1 LILLINKEGNW
12 VSHIDSFNLKMEIE
26 EHKVTDLY
34 TGVRGTAVKI
44 LDRIERTDSYLDKL
58 LDHEMKFSELT
69 GQDKALLYELV
80 HGVVRWMGRLDWIL
94 AGFYKGQFSKAIPV
108 LKNALR
114 VALYQIMFLDRIPDY
129 AVVNEAVEFVKKLQG
144 QKPADI
150 TNAVLRNIIRS
161 KNGLRYPD
169 PEENLVSYLAAY
181 YSHPTWLTKRW
192 VGRYSREDVEE
203 LMAANNERPT
213 LTLRING
220 LKVNKQE
227 FEALLQS
234 VNLKYSPGVYNPHFY
249 RLQILT
255 NIQNW
260 QYFAE
265 GYFAIQDESTG
276 LPCQL
281 LDVKPG
287 MRVLDM
293 CAAPGGKSAYLADLM
308 SNSGEIIA
316 LDKFESRVKIMKGNL
331 DRLGVAIV
339 KFVTIDAMEYDDEP
353 FDRILLDAPCSGLG
367 TLSKKPDIK
376 WKRDLLD
383 IKKLTPVQEELLE
396 RAAILVKPG
405 GVIVYSTCTIEP
417 DENFEVVKAFLHK
430 HNNFRLDDAARFA
443 DKKIVDENGCI
454 QTLPHRDKMDGAFSA
469 RLIRTE

>member
-1 LILLINKEGNW
+1 
-12 VSHIDSFNLKMEIE
+12 MEIE
-26 EHKVTDLY
+26 EHRVKDLY

-44 LDRIERTDSYLDKL
+44 LDRIERTDSYLEKL
-58 LDHEMKFSELT
+58 LDHELKNSDLS

-114 VALYQIMFLDRIPDY
+114 VALYQIMFLDKIPDY
-129 AVVNEAVEFVKKLQG
+129 AIVNEAVDFVKKLQG

-169 PEENLVSYLAAY
+169 PAENLVSYLAAY
-181 YSHPTWLTKRW
+181 YSHPTWLAKRW
-192 VGRYSREDVEE
+192 VARYGREAVET

-220 LKVNKQE
+220 LKVDRQE
-227 FEALLQS
+227 FEGLLQS
-234 VNLKYSPGVYNPHFY
+234 VNLRYTPGIYNDHFY

-276 LPCQL
+276 MPCLL

-293 CAAPGGKSAYLADLM
+293 CAAPGGKSAYIADLM
-308 SNSGEIIA
+308 SNTGEVVS
-316 LDKFESRVKIMKGNL
+316 LDKFESRVKMMQANL
-331 DRLGVAIV
+331 DRLGVSIV
-339 KFVTIDAMEYDDEP
+339 KFVTTDALEYEDDL
-353 FDRILLDAPCSGLG
+353 FDRVLVDAPCSGLG

-383 IKKLTPVQEELLE
+383 IKKLNPIQEDLLNK
-396 RAAILVKPG
+396 AAEMVKVG
-405 GVIVYSTCTIEP
+405 GAVVYSTCTIEP
-417 DENFEVVKAFLHK
+417 EENYEVVKKFLSEHE
-430 HNNFRLDDAARFA
+430 NFRLDDASAYV
-443 DKKIVDENGCI
+443 DKTIVDGNGCI
-454 QTLPHRDKMDGAFSA
+454 QSLPHRDKMDGAFSA
-469 RLIRTE
+469 RLVRTK

>member
-1 LILLINKEGNW
+1 
-12 VSHIDSFNLKMEIE
+12 MQIE
-26 EHKVTDLY
+26 EHRVKDLY

-58 LDHEMKFSELT
+58 LDHEMKHTDLS

-94 AGFYKGQFSKAIPV
+94 SGFYKGQFSKAIPV

-114 VALYQIMFLDRIPDY
+114 VALYQVMFLDKIPEY
-129 AVVNEAVEFVKKLQG
+129 AIVNEAVDFVKKLQG

-169 PEENLVSYLAAY
+169 PNENLISYLAAY
-181 YSHPTWLTKRW
+181 YSHPTWLAKRW
-192 VGRYSREDVEE
+192 VERYGRENVEA
-203 LMAANNERPT
+203 LMNANNERPV
-213 LTLRING
+213 LTLRINQ
-220 LKVNKQE
+220 LKVDRQE
-227 FEALLQS
+227 FESLLQS
-234 VNLKYSPGVYNPHFY
+234 VNLKYAIGSFSKDFY

-255 NIQNW
+255 NIQSW

-276 LPCQL
+276 MPCLL

-293 CAAPGGKSAYLADLM
+293 CAAPGGKSAYIADLM
-308 SNSGEIIA
+308 SNSGEIVS
-316 LDKFESRVKIMKGNL
+316 LDKFESRVKLMQANL
-331 DRLGVAIV
+331 DRLGISIV
-339 KFVTIDAMEYDDEP
+339 KFVTADALEYEDEL
-353 FDRILLDAPCSGLG
+353 FDRVLLDAPCSGLG

-383 IKKLTPVQEELLE
+383 IKKLTPLQSDLLQKASE
-396 RAAILVKPG
+396 MVKPG
-405 GVIVYSTCTIEP
+405 GAVVYSTCTIEP
-417 DENFEVVKAFLHK
+417 EENYEIITKFLLE
-430 HNNFRLDDAARFA
+430 NPNFALDDASNFV
-443 DKKIVDENGCI
+443 DKRIVDENGCI
-454 QTLPHRDKMDGAFSA
+454 QSLPHRDKMDGAFSA
-469 RLIRTE
+469 RLIRKE

>member
-1 LILLINKEGNW
+1 
-12 VSHIDSFNLKMEIE
+12 MEIE
-26 EHKVTDLY
+26 EHRVKDLY

-44 LDRIERTDSYLDKL
+44 LDRIERTDSYLEKL
-58 LDHEMKFSELT
+58 LDHELKNSDLS

-114 VALYQIMFLDRIPDY
+114 VALYQIMFLDKIPDY
-129 AVVNEAVEFVKKLQG
+129 AIVNEAVDFVKKLQG

-169 PEENLVSYLAAY
+169 PAENLVSYLAAY
-181 YSHPTWLTKRW
+181 YSHPTWLAKRW
-192 VGRYSREDVEE
+192 VARYGREAVET

-220 LKVNKQE
+220 LKVDRQE
-227 FEALLQS
+227 FEGLLQS
-234 VNLKYSPGVYNPHFY
+234 VNLRYTPGIYNDHFY

-276 LPCQL
+276 MPCLL

-293 CAAPGGKSAYLADLM
+293 CAAPGGKSAYIADLM
-308 SNSGEIIA
+308 SNTGEVVA
-316 LDKFESRVKIMKGNL
+316 LDKFESRVKMMQANL
-331 DRLGVAIV
+331 DRLGVSIV
-339 KFVTIDAMEYDDEP
+339 KFVATDALEYEDEL
-353 FDRILLDAPCSGLG
+353 FDRVLVDAPCSGLG

-383 IKKLTPVQEELLE
+383 IKKLTPIQEDLLNK
-396 RAAILVKPG
+396 AAEMVKVG
-405 GVIVYSTCTIEP
+405 GAVVYSTCTIEP
-417 DENFEVVKAFLHK
+417 EENFEIVKKFLSEHD
-430 HNNFRLDDAARFA
+430 NFRLDDASAYV
-443 DKKIVDENGCI
+443 DKMIVDGNGCI
-454 QTLPHRDKMDGAFSA
+454 QSLPHRDKMDGAFSA
-469 RLIRTE
+469 RLVRTK

>member
-1 LILLINKEGNW
+1 
-12 VSHIDSFNLKMEIE
+12 MEIE
-26 EHKVTDLY
+26 EHRVKDIY

-44 LDRIERTDSYLDKL
+44 LDRIERTDSYLEKL
-58 LDHEMKFSELT
+58 LDHELKNSDLS

-114 VALYQIMFLDRIPDY
+114 VALYQIMFLDKIPDY
-129 AVVNEAVEFVKKLQG
+129 AIVNEAVDFVKKLQG

-169 PEENLVSYLAAY
+169 PAENLVSYLAAY
-181 YSHPTWLTKRW
+181 YSHPTWLAKRW
-192 VGRYSREDVEE
+192 VERYGREAVET

-213 LTLRING
+213 LTLRINE
-220 LKVNKQE
+220 LKVDRQE
-227 FEALLQS
+227 FEGLLQS
-234 VNLKYSPGVYNPHFY
+234 VNLRYTPGVYNDHFY

-276 LPCQL
+276 MPCLL

-293 CAAPGGKSAYLADLM
+293 CAAPGGKSAYIADLM
-308 SNSGEIIA
+308 SNTGEVVA
-316 LDKFESRVKIMKGNL
+316 LDKFESRVKMMQANL
-331 DRLGVAIV
+331 DRLGVSIV
-339 KFVTIDAMEYDDEP
+339 KFVTTDALEYEDEL
-353 FDRILLDAPCSGLG
+353 FDRVLVDAPCSGLG

-383 IKKLTPVQEELLE
+383 IKKLNPIQEDLLNK
-396 RAAILVKPG
+396 AAEMVKVG
-405 GVIVYSTCTIEP
+405 GAVVYSTCTIEP
-417 DENFEVVKAFLHK
+417 EENYGVVKKFLSEHED
-430 HNNFRLDDAARFA
+430 FRLDDASAYV
-443 DKKIVDENGCI
+443 DKTIVDGNGCI
-454 QTLPHRDKMDGAFSA
+454 QSLPHRDKMDGAFSA
-469 RLIRTE
+469 RLVRTK

>member
-1 LILLINKEGNW
+1 
-12 VSHIDSFNLKMEIE
+12 MEIE
-26 EHKVTDLY
+26 EHRVKDLY

-44 LDRIERTDSYLDKL
+44 LDRIERTDSYLEKL
-58 LDHEMKFSELT
+58 LDHELKNSDLS

-114 VALYQIMFLDRIPDY
+114 VALYQIMFLDKIPDY
-129 AVVNEAVEFVKKLQG
+129 AIVNEAVDFVKKLQG

-169 PEENLVSYLAAY
+169 PGENLVSYLAAY
-181 YSHPTWLTKRW
+181 YSHPTWLAKRW
-192 VGRYSREDVEE
+192 VDRYGREAVEA

-213 LTLRING
+213 LTLRINE
-220 LKVNKQE
+220 LKVDRQE
-227 FEALLQS
+227 FEGLLQS
-234 VNLKYSPGVYNPHFY
+234 VNLKYATGMYNDHFY

-276 LPCQL
+276 MPCLL

-293 CAAPGGKSAYLADLM
+293 CAAPGGKSAYIADLM
-308 SNSGEIIA
+308 SNTGEVVA
-316 LDKFESRVKIMKGNL
+316 LDKFESRVKMMQANL
-331 DRLGVAIV
+331 DRLGVSIV
-339 KFVTIDAMEYDDEP
+339 KFVTTDALEYEDDL
-353 FDRILLDAPCSGLG
+353 FDRVLVDAPCSGLG
-367 TLSKKPDIK
+367 TLGKKPDIK

-383 IKKLTPVQEELLE
+383 IKKLTPIQDELLHKASE
-396 RAAILVKPG
+396 MVKVG
-405 GVIVYSTCTIEP
+405 GAVVYSTCTIEP
-417 DENFEVVKAFLHK
+417 EENFEVVKKFLSEHP
-430 HNNFRLDDAARFA
+430 NFRLDDASAFV
-443 DKKIVDENGCI
+443 DKNIVDGNGCI
-454 QTLPHRDKMDGAFSA
+454 QSLPHRDKMDGAFSA
-469 RLIRTE
+469 RLVRTK

>member
-1 LILLINKEGNW
+1 
-12 VSHIDSFNLKMEIE
+12 MQIE
-26 EHKVTDLY
+26 EHRVKDLY

-58 LDHEMKFSELT
+58 LDHEMKHTDLS

-94 AGFYKGQFSKAIPV
+94 SGFYKGQFSKAIPV

-114 VALYQIMFLDRIPDY
+114 VALYQVMFLDKIPEY
-129 AVVNEAVEFVKKLQG
+129 AIVNEAVDFVKKLQG

-169 PEENLVSYLAAY
+169 PNENLISYLAAY
-181 YSHPTWLTKRW
+181 YSHPTWLAKRW
-192 VGRYSREDVEE
+192 VERYGRENVEA
-203 LMAANNERPT
+203 LMNANNERPV
-213 LTLRING
+213 LTLRINQ
-220 LKVNKQE
+220 LKVDRQE
-227 FEALLQS
+227 FESLLQS
-234 VNLKYSPGVYNPHFY
+234 VNLKYTIGSFSKDFY

-255 NIQNW
+255 NIQSW

-276 LPCQL
+276 MPCLL

-293 CAAPGGKSAYLADLM
+293 CAAPGGKSAYIADLM
-308 SNSGEIIA
+308 SNSGEIVS
-316 LDKFESRVKIMKGNL
+316 LDKFESRVKLMQANL
-331 DRLGVAIV
+331 DRLGISIV
-339 KFVTIDAMEYDDEP
+339 KFVTADALEYEDEL
-353 FDRILLDAPCSGLG
+353 FDRVLLDAPCSGLG

-383 IKKLTPVQEELLE
+383 IKKLTPLQSDLLQKASE
-396 RAAILVKPG
+396 MVKPG
-405 GVIVYSTCTIEP
+405 GAVVYSTCTIEP
-417 DENFEVVKAFLHK
+417 EENYEIITKFLLEYP
-430 HNNFRLDDAARFA
+430 NFALDDASNFV
-443 DKKIVDENGCI
+443 DKRIVDENGCI
-454 QTLPHRDKMDGAFSA
+454 QSLPHRDKMDGAFSA
-469 RLIRTE
+469 RLIRKE

>member
-1 LILLINKEGNW
+1 
-12 VSHIDSFNLKMEIE
+12 MQIE
-26 EHKVTDLY
+26 EHRVKDLY

-58 LDHEMKFSELT
+58 LDHEMKHTDLS

-94 AGFYKGQFSKAIPV
+94 SGFYKGQFSKAIPV

-114 VALYQIMFLDRIPDY
+114 VALYQVMFLDKIPEY
-129 AVVNEAVEFVKKLQG
+129 AIVNEAVDFVKKLQG

-169 PEENLVSYLAAY
+169 PNENLISYLAAY
-181 YSHPTWLTKRW
+181 YSHPTWLAKRW
-192 VGRYSREDVEE
+192 VERYGRENVEA
-203 LMAANNERPT
+203 LMNANNERPV
-213 LTLRING
+213 LTLRINQ
-220 LKVNKQE
+220 LKVDRQE
-227 FEALLQS
+227 FESLLQS
-234 VNLKYSPGVYNPHFY
+234 VNLKYTIGSFSKDFY

-255 NIQNW
+255 NIQSW

-276 LPCQL
+276 MPCLL

-293 CAAPGGKSAYLADLM
+293 CAAPGGKSAYIADLM
-308 SNSGEIIA
+308 SNSGEIVS
-316 LDKFESRVKIMKGNL
+316 LDKFESRVKLMQANL
-331 DRLGVAIV
+331 DRLGVSIV
-339 KFVTIDAMEYDDEP
+339 KFATADALEYEDDL
-353 FDRILLDAPCSGLG
+353 FDRVLLDAPCSGLG

-383 IKKLTPVQEELLE
+383 IKKLTPLQSDLLQKASE
-396 RAAILVKPG
+396 MVKPG
-405 GVIVYSTCTIEP
+405 GAVVYSTCTIEP
-417 DENFEVVKAFLHK
+417 EENYEIITKFLLE
-430 HNNFRLDDAARFA
+430 NPNFALDDASNYV
-443 DKKIVDENGCI
+443 DKRIVDENGCI
-454 QTLPHRDKMDGAFSA
+454 QSLPYRDKMDGAFSA
-469 RLIRTE
+469 RLIRKE

>member
-1 LILLINKEGNW
+1 
-12 VSHIDSFNLKMEIE
+12 MEIE
-26 EHKVTDLY
+26 EHRVKDLY

-44 LDRIERTDSYLDKL
+44 LDRIERTDSYLEKL
-58 LDHEMKFSELT
+58 LDHELKNSDLS

-114 VALYQIMFLDRIPDY
+114 VALYQIMFLDKIPDY
-129 AVVNEAVEFVKKLQG
+129 AIVNEAVDFVKKLQG

-169 PEENLVSYLAAY
+169 PAENLVSYLAAY
-181 YSHPTWLTKRW
+181 YSHPTWLAKRW
-192 VGRYSREDVEE
+192 VDRYGREAVET

-213 LTLRING
+213 LTLRINE
-220 LKVNKQE
+220 LKVDRQE
-227 FEALLQS
+227 FEGLLQS
-234 VNLKYSPGVYNPHFY
+234 VNLRYTPGIYNDHFY

-276 LPCQL
+276 MPCLL

-293 CAAPGGKSAYLADLM
+293 CAAPGGKSAYIADLM
-308 SNSGEIIA
+308 SNTGEVVS
-316 LDKFESRVKIMKGNL
+316 LDKFESRVKMMQANL
-331 DRLGVAIV
+331 DRLGVSIV
-339 KFVTIDAMEYDDEP
+339 KFVTIDALEYEDDL
-353 FDRILLDAPCSGLG
+353 FDRVLVDAPCSGLG

-383 IKKLTPVQEELLE
+383 IKKLNPIQEDLLNK
-396 RAAILVKPG
+396 AAEMVKVG
-405 GVIVYSTCTIEP
+405 GAVVYSTCTIEP
-417 DENFEVVKAFLHK
+417 EENYEVVKKFLSEHE
-430 HNNFRLDDAARFA
+430 NFRLDDASAYV
-443 DKKIVDENGCI
+443 DKTIVDGNGCI
-454 QTLPHRDKMDGAFSA
+454 QSLPHRDKMDGAFSA
-469 RLIRTE
+469 RLVRTK

>member
-1 LILLINKEGNW
+1 
-12 VSHIDSFNLKMEIE
+12 MEIE
-26 EHKVTDLY
+26 EHRVKDLY
-34 TGVRGTAVKI
+34 TGVRGVAVKI
-44 LDRIERTDSYLDKL
+44 LDRIERTDSYLEKL
-58 LDHEMKFSELT
+58 LDYELKNSDLS

-114 VALYQIMFLDRIPDY
+114 VALYQIMFLDKIPDY
-129 AVVNEAVEFVKKLQG
+129 AIVNEAVDFVKKLQG

-169 PEENLVSYLAAY
+169 PNENVVSYLAAY

-192 VGRYSREDVEE
+192 VDRYGREAVEA

-220 LKVNKQE
+220 LKVDKQE
-227 FEALLQS
+227 FEGLLQS
-234 VNLKYSPGVYNPHFY
+234 VNLKYAPGVYNDHFY

-260 QYFAE
+260 QYFTE

-276 LPCQL
+276 MPCLL

-293 CAAPGGKSAYLADLM
+293 CAAPGGKSAYIADLM
-308 SNSGEIIA
+308 SNSGEIVA
-316 LDKFESRVKIMKGNL
+316 LDKFESRVKMMQANL
-331 DRLGVAIV
+331 DRLGVSIV
-339 KFVTIDAMEYDDEP
+339 NFVTTDALEYEDEL
-353 FDRILLDAPCSGLG
+353 FDRVLVDAPCSGLG

-383 IKKLTPVQEELLE
+383 IKKLTPLQDELLNK
-396 RAAILVKPG
+396 AAEMVKPG
-405 GVIVYSTCTIEP
+405 GAVVYSTCTVEP
-417 DENFEVVKAFLHK
+417 EENYGVVQKFLSEHS
-430 HNNFRLDDAARFA
+430 NFRLDDASAYV
-443 DKKIVDENGCI
+443 DKNIVDGNGCI
-454 QTLPHRDKMDGAFSA
+454 QSLPHRDKMDGAFSA
-469 RLIRTE
+469 RLVRTEQEEERNDP

>member
-1 LILLINKEGNW
+1 
-12 VSHIDSFNLKMEIE
+12 MEIE
-26 EHKVTDLY
+26 EHRVKDLY

-44 LDRIERTDSYLDKL
+44 LDRIERTDSYLEKL
-58 LDHEMKFSELT
+58 LDHELKNSDLS

-114 VALYQIMFLDRIPDY
+114 VALYQIMFLDKIPDY
-129 AVVNEAVEFVKKLQG
+129 AIVNEAVDFVKKLQG

-169 PEENLVSYLAAY
+169 PAENLVSYLAAY
-181 YSHPTWLTKRW
+181 YSHPTWLAKRW
-192 VGRYSREDVEE
+192 VDRYGREAVET

-213 LTLRING
+213 LTLRINE
-220 LKVNKQE
+220 LKVDRQE
-227 FEALLQS
+227 FEGLLQS
-234 VNLKYSPGVYNPHFY
+234 VNLRYTPGIYNDHFY

-276 LPCQL
+276 MPCLL

-293 CAAPGGKSAYLADLM
+293 CAAPGGKSAYIADLM
-308 SNSGEIIA
+308 SNTGEVVS
-316 LDKFESRVKIMKGNL
+316 LDKFESRVKMMQANL
-331 DRLGVAIV
+331 DRLGVSIV
-339 KFVTIDAMEYDDEP
+339 KFVTTDALEYEDDL
-353 FDRILLDAPCSGLG
+353 FDRVLVDAPCSGLG

-383 IKKLTPVQEELLE
+383 IKKLNPIQEDLLNK
-396 RAAILVKPG
+396 AAEMVKVG
-405 GVIVYSTCTIEP
+405 GAVVYSTCTIEP
-417 DENFEVVKAFLHK
+417 EENYEVVKKFLSEHE
-430 HNNFRLDDAARFA
+430 NFRLDDASAYV
-443 DKKIVDENGCI
+443 DKSIVDGNGCI
-454 QTLPHRDKMDGAFSA
+454 QSLPHRDKMDGAFSA
-469 RLIRTE
+469 RLVRTK

>member
-1 LILLINKEGNW
+1 
-12 VSHIDSFNLKMEIE
+12 MEIE
-26 EHKVTDLY
+26 EHRVKDLY
-34 TGVRGTAVKI
+34 TGVRGVAVKI
-44 LDRIERTDSYLDKL
+44 LDRIERTDSYLEKL
-58 LDHEMKFSELT
+58 LDYELKNSDLS

-114 VALYQIMFLDRIPDY
+114 VALYQIMFLDKIPDY
-129 AVVNEAVEFVKKLQG
+129 AIVNEAVDFVKKLQG

-169 PEENLVSYLAAY
+169 PDENLVSYLAAY
-181 YSHPTWLTKRW
+181 YSHPTWLTRRW
-192 VGRYSREDVEE
+192 VDRYGREAVEAF
-203 LMAANNERPT
+203 MAANNERPT

-220 LKVNKQE
+220 LKVDKQE
-227 FEALLQS
+227 FEGLLQS
-234 VNLKYSPGVYNPHFY
+234 VNLKYTPGVYNDHFY

-276 LPCQL
+276 MPCLL

-293 CAAPGGKSAYLADLM
+293 CAAPGGKSAYIADLM
-308 SNSGEIIA
+308 SNSGEIVA
-316 LDKFESRVKIMKGNL
+316 LDKFESRVKMMQGNL
-331 DRLGVAIV
+331 DRLGISIV
-339 KFVTIDAMEYDDEP
+339 HFVTTDALEYEDEL
-353 FDRILLDAPCSGLG
+353 FDRVLVDAPCSGLG

-383 IKKLTPVQEELLE
+383 IKKLTPLQDELLNKASE
-396 RAAILVKPG
+396 MVKPG
-405 GVIVYSTCTIEP
+405 GAVVYSTCTVEP
-417 DENFEVVKAFLHK
+417 EENYGVVQKFLSEHS
-430 HNNFRLDDAARFA
+430 NFRLDDASAYV
-443 DKKIVDENGCI
+443 DKNIVDGNGCI
-454 QTLPHRDKMDGAFSA
+454 QSLPHRDKMDGAFSA
-469 RLIRTE
+469 RLVRTE

>member
-1 LILLINKEGNW
+1 
-12 VSHIDSFNLKMEIE
+12 MEIE
-26 EHKVTDLY
+26 EHRVKDLY

-44 LDRIERTDSYLDKL
+44 LDRIERTDSYLEKL
-58 LDHEMKFSELT
+58 LDHELKKSDLS

-114 VALYQIMFLDRIPDY
+114 VALYQIMFLDKIPDY
-129 AVVNEAVEFVKKLQG
+129 AIVNEAVDFVKKLQG

-169 PEENLVSYLAAY
+169 PAENLVSYLAAY
-181 YSHPTWLTKRW
+181 YSHPTWLAKRW
-192 VGRYSREDVEE
+192 VERYGREAVEA

-213 LTLRING
+213 LTLRINE
-220 LKVNKQE
+220 LKVDRQE
-227 FEALLQS
+227 FEGLLQS
-234 VNLKYSPGVYNPHFY
+234 VNLRYTPGVYNNHFY

-276 LPCQL
+276 MPCLL

-293 CAAPGGKSAYLADLM
+293 CAAPGGKSAYIADLM
-308 SNSGEIIA
+308 SNTGEVVA
-316 LDKFESRVKIMKGNL
+316 LDKFESRVKMMQANL
-331 DRLGVAIV
+331 DRLGVSIV
-339 KFVTIDAMEYDDEP
+339 KFVTTDALEYEDDL
-353 FDRILLDAPCSGLG
+353 FDRVLVDAPCSGLG
-367 TLSKKPDIK
+367 TLGKKPDIK

-383 IKKLTPVQEELLE
+383 IKKLTPIQDELLHKASE
-396 RAAILVKPG
+396 MVKVG
-405 GVIVYSTCTIEP
+405 GAVVYSTCTIEP
-417 DENFEVVKAFLHK
+417 EENFEVVKKFLSEHP
-430 HNNFRLDDAARFA
+430 NFRLDDASAFV
-443 DKKIVDENGCI
+443 DKNIVDGNGCI
-454 QTLPHRDKMDGAFSA
+454 QSLPHRDKMDGAFSA
-469 RLIRTE
+469 RLVRTE

>member
-1 LILLINKEGNW
+1 
-12 VSHIDSFNLKMEIE
+12 M
-26 EHKVTDLY
+26 
-34 TGVRGTAVKI
+34 
-44 LDRIERTDSYLDKL
+44 
-58 LDHEMKFSELT
+58 
-69 GQDKALLYELV
+69 
-80 HGVVRWMGRLDWIL
+80 
-94 AGFYKGQFSKAIPV
+94 
-108 LKNALR
+108 
-114 VALYQIMFLDRIPDY
+114 
-129 AVVNEAVEFVKKLQG
+129 
-144 QKPADI
+144 
-150 TNAVLRNIIRS
+150 
-161 KNGLRYPD
+161 
-169 PEENLVSYLAAY
+169 
-181 YSHPTWLTKRW
+181 
-192 VGRYSREDVEE
+192 
-203 LMAANNERPT
+203 
-213 LTLRING
+213 NG

>member
-1 LILLINKEGNW
+1 
-12 VSHIDSFNLKMEIE
+12 MEIE
-26 EHKVTDLY
+26 EHRVKDLY

-44 LDRIERTDSYLDKL
+44 LDRIERTDSYLEKL
-58 LDHEMKFSELT
+58 LDHELKNSDLS

-114 VALYQIMFLDRIPDY
+114 VALYQIMFLDKIPDY
-129 AVVNEAVEFVKKLQG
+129 AIVNEAVDFVKKLQG

-169 PEENLVSYLAAY
+169 PAENLVSYLAAY
-181 YSHPTWLTKRW
+181 YSHPTWLAKRW
-192 VGRYSREDVEE
+192 VERYGREAVEA

-213 LTLRING
+213 LTLRINE
-220 LKVNKQE
+220 LKVDRQE
-227 FEALLQS
+227 FEGLLQS
-234 VNLKYSPGVYNPHFY
+234 VNLRYTPGVYNNHFY

-276 LPCQL
+276 MPCLL

-293 CAAPGGKSAYLADLM
+293 CAAPGGKSAYIADLM
-308 SNSGEIIA
+308 SNTGEVVA
-316 LDKFESRVKIMKGNL
+316 LDKFESRVKMMQANL
-331 DRLGVAIV
+331 DRLGVSIV
-339 KFVTIDAMEYDDEP
+339 KFVTTDALEYEDDL
-353 FDRILLDAPCSGLG
+353 FDRVLVDAPCSGLG
-367 TLSKKPDIK
+367 TLGKKPDIK

-383 IKKLTPVQEELLE
+383 IKKLTPIQDELLHKASE
-396 RAAILVKPG
+396 MVKVG
-405 GVIVYSTCTIEP
+405 GAVVYSTCTIEP
-417 DENFEVVKAFLHK
+417 EENFEVVKKFLSEHP
-430 HNNFRLDDAARFA
+430 NFRLDDASAFV
-443 DKKIVDENGCI
+443 DKNIVDGNGCI
-454 QTLPHRDKMDGAFSA
+454 QSLPHRDKMDGAFSA
-469 RLIRTE
+469 RLVRTE

>member
-1 LILLINKEGNW
+1 
-12 VSHIDSFNLKMEIE
+12 MEIE
-26 EHKVTDLY
+26 EHRVKDLY

-44 LDRIERTDSYLDKL
+44 LDRIERTDSYLEKL
-58 LDHEMKFSELT
+58 LDHELKNSDLS

-114 VALYQIMFLDRIPDY
+114 VALYQIMFLDKIPDY
-129 AVVNEAVEFVKKLQG
+129 AIVNEAVDFVKKLQG

-169 PEENLVSYLAAY
+169 PAENLVSYLAAY
-181 YSHPTWLTKRW
+181 YSHPTWLAKRW
-192 VGRYSREDVEE
+192 VDRYGREAVET

-213 LTLRING
+213 LTLRINE
-220 LKVNKQE
+220 LKVDRQE
-227 FEALLQS
+227 FEGLLQS
-234 VNLKYSPGVYNPHFY
+234 VNLRYTPGIYNDHFY

-276 LPCQL
+276 MPCLL

-293 CAAPGGKSAYLADLM
+293 CAAPGGKSAYIADLM
-308 SNSGEIIA
+308 SNTGEVVS
-316 LDKFESRVKIMKGNL
+316 LDKFESRVKMMQANL
-331 DRLGVAIV
+331 DRLGVSIV
-339 KFVTIDAMEYDDEP
+339 KFVTTDALEYEDDL
-353 FDRILLDAPCSGLG
+353 FDRVLVDAPCSGLG

-383 IKKLTPVQEELLE
+383 IKKLNPIQEDLLNK
-396 RAAILVKPG
+396 AAEMVKVG
-405 GVIVYSTCTIEP
+405 GAVVYSTCTIEP
-417 DENFEVVKAFLHK
+417 EENYEVVKKFLSEHE
-430 HNNFRLDDAARFA
+430 NFRLDDASAYV
-443 DKKIVDENGCI
+443 DKTIVDGNGCI
-454 QTLPHRDKMDGAFSA
+454 QSLPHRDKMDGAFSA
-469 RLIRTE
+469 RLVRTK

>member
-1 LILLINKEGNW
+1 
-12 VSHIDSFNLKMEIE
+12 MQIE
-26 EHKVTDLY
+26 EHRVKDLY

-58 LDHEMKFSELT
+58 LDHEMKHTDLS

-94 AGFYKGQFSKAIPV
+94 SGFYKGQFSKAIPV

-114 VALYQIMFLDRIPDY
+114 VALYQVMFLDKIPEY
-129 AVVNEAVEFVKKLQG
+129 AIVNEAVDFVKKLQG

-169 PEENLVSYLAAY
+169 PNENLISYLAAY
-181 YSHPTWLTKRW
+181 YSHPTWLAKRW
-192 VGRYSREDVEE
+192 VERYGRENVEA
-203 LMAANNERPT
+203 LMNANNERPV
-213 LTLRING
+213 LTLRINQ
-220 LKVNKQE
+220 LKVDRQE
-227 FEALLQS
+227 FESLLQS
-234 VNLKYSPGVYNPHFY
+234 VNLKYAIGTFSKDFY

-255 NIQNW
+255 NIQSW

-276 LPCQL
+276 MPCLL

-293 CAAPGGKSAYLADLM
+293 CAAPGGKSAYIADLM
-308 SNSGEIIA
+308 SNSGEIVS
-316 LDKFESRVKIMKGNL
+316 LDKFESRVKLMQANL
-331 DRLGVAIV
+331 DRLGVSIV
-339 KFVTIDAMEYDDEP
+339 KFVTADALEYEDDL
-353 FDRILLDAPCSGLG
+353 FDRVLLDAPCSGLG

-383 IKKLTPVQEELLE
+383 IKKLTPLQSDLLQKASE
-396 RAAILVKPG
+396 MVKPG
-405 GVIVYSTCTIEP
+405 GAVVYSTCTIEP
-417 DENFEVVKAFLHK
+417 EENYEIITKFLLE
-430 HNNFRLDDAARFA
+430 NPNFALDDASNFV
-443 DKKIVDENGCI
+443 DKSIVDENGCI
-454 QTLPHRDKMDGAFSA
+454 QSLPHRDKMDGAFSA
-469 RLIRTE
+469 RLIRKE

>member
-1 LILLINKEGNW
+1 
-12 VSHIDSFNLKMEIE
+12 MQIE
-26 EHKVTDLY
+26 EHRVKDLY

-58 LDHEMKFSELT
+58 LDHEMKHTDLS

-94 AGFYKGQFSKAIPV
+94 SGFYKGQFSKAIPV

-114 VALYQIMFLDRIPDY
+114 VALYQVMFLDKIPEY
-129 AVVNEAVEFVKKLQG
+129 AIVNEAVDFVKKLQG

-169 PEENLVSYLAAY
+169 PNENLISYLAAY
-181 YSHPTWLTKRW
+181 YSHPTWLAKRW
-192 VGRYSREDVEE
+192 VERYGRENVEA
-203 LMAANNERPT
+203 LMNANNERPV
-213 LTLRING
+213 LTLRINQ
-220 LKVNKQE
+220 LKVDRQE
-227 FEALLQS
+227 FESLLQS
-234 VNLKYSPGVYNPHFY
+234 VNLKYAIGSFSKDFY

-255 NIQNW
+255 NIQSW

-276 LPCQL
+276 MPCLL

-293 CAAPGGKSAYLADLM
+293 CAAPGGKSAYIADLM
-308 SNSGEIIA
+308 NNSGEIVS
-316 LDKFESRVKIMKGNL
+316 LDKFESRVKLMQANL
-331 DRLGVAIV
+331 DRLGISIV
-339 KFVTIDAMEYDDEP
+339 KFVTADALEYEDEL
-353 FDRILLDAPCSGLG
+353 FDRVLLDAPCSGLG

-383 IKKLTPVQEELLE
+383 IKKLTPLQSDLLQKASE
-396 RAAILVKPG
+396 MVKPG
-405 GVIVYSTCTIEP
+405 GAVVYSTCTIEP
-417 DENFEVVKAFLHK
+417 EENYEIITKFLLE
-430 HNNFRLDDAARFA
+430 NPNFALDDASNFV
-443 DKKIVDENGCI
+443 DKRIVDENGCI
-454 QTLPHRDKMDGAFSA
+454 QSLPHRDKMDGAFSA
-469 RLIRTE
+469 RLIRKE

>member
-1 LILLINKEGNW
+1 
-12 VSHIDSFNLKMEIE
+12 MEIE
-26 EHKVTDLY
+26 EHRVKDLY

-44 LDRIERTDSYLDKL
+44 LDRIERTDSYLEKL
-58 LDHEMKFSELT
+58 LDHELKNSDLS

-114 VALYQIMFLDRIPDY
+114 VALYQIMFLDKIPDY
-129 AVVNEAVEFVKKLQG
+129 AIVNEAVDFVKKLQG

-169 PEENLVSYLAAY
+169 PAENLVSYLAAY
-181 YSHPTWLTKRW
+181 YSHPTWLAKRW
-192 VGRYSREDVEE
+192 VARYGREAVET

-220 LKVNKQE
+220 LKVDRQE
-227 FEALLQS
+227 FEGLLQS
-234 VNLKYSPGVYNPHFY
+234 VNLRYTPGIYNDHFY

-276 LPCQL
+276 MPCLL

-293 CAAPGGKSAYLADLM
+293 CAAPGGKSAYIADLM
-308 SNSGEIIA
+308 SNTGEVVA
-316 LDKFESRVKIMKGNL
+316 LDKFESRVKMMQANL
-331 DRLGVAIV
+331 DRLGVSIV
-339 KFVTIDAMEYDDEP
+339 KFVATDALEYEDEL
-353 FDRILLDAPCSGLG
+353 FDR
-367 TLSKKPDIK
+367 
-376 WKRDLLD
+376 
-383 IKKLTPVQEELLE
+383 V
-396 RAAILVKPG
+396 LV
-405 GVIVYSTCTIEP
+405 
-417 DENFEVVKAFLHK
+417 
-430 HNNFRLDDAARFA
+430 
-443 DKKIVDENGCI
+443 
-454 QTLPHRDKMDGAFSA
+454 
-469 RLIRTE
+469 

>member
-1 LILLINKEGNW
+1 
-12 VSHIDSFNLKMEIE
+12 MEIE
-26 EHKVTDLY
+26 EHRVKDLY

-44 LDRIERTDSYLDKL
+44 LDRIERTDSYLEKL
-58 LDHEMKFSELT
+58 LDHELKNSDLS

-114 VALYQIMFLDRIPDY
+114 VALYQIMFLDKIPDY
-129 AVVNEAVEFVKKLQG
+129 AIVNEAVDFVKKLQG

-169 PEENLVSYLAAY
+169 PAENLVSYLAAY
-181 YSHPTWLTKRW
+181 YSHPAWLAKRW
-192 VGRYSREDVEE
+192 VDRYGREAVET

-213 LTLRING
+213 LTLRINE
-220 LKVNKQE
+220 LKVDRQE
-227 FEALLQS
+227 FEGLLQS
-234 VNLKYSPGVYNPHFY
+234 VNLRYTPGIYNDHFY

-276 LPCQL
+276 MPCLL

-293 CAAPGGKSAYLADLM
+293 CAAPGGKSAYIADLM
-308 SNSGEIIA
+308 SNTGEVVS
-316 LDKFESRVKIMKGNL
+316 LDKFESRVKMMQANL
-331 DRLGVAIV
+331 DRLGVSIV
-339 KFVTIDAMEYDDEP
+339 KFVTTDALEYEDDL
-353 FDRILLDAPCSGLG
+353 FDRVLVDAPCSGLG

-383 IKKLTPVQEELLE
+383 IKKLNPIQEDLLNK
-396 RAAILVKPG
+396 AAEMVKVG
-405 GVIVYSTCTIEP
+405 GAVVYSTCTIEP
-417 DENFEVVKAFLHK
+417 EENFEIVKKFLSEHD
-430 HNNFRLDDAARFA
+430 NFRLDDASAYV
-443 DKKIVDENGCI
+443 DKMIVDGNGCI
-454 QTLPHRDKMDGAFSA
+454 QSLPHRDKMDGAFSA
-469 RLIRTE
+469 RLVRTK

>member
-1 LILLINKEGNW
+1 
-12 VSHIDSFNLKMEIE
+12 MEIE
-26 EHKVTDLY
+26 EHRVKDLY

-44 LDRIERTDSYLDKL
+44 LDRIERTDSYLEKL
-58 LDHEMKFSELT
+58 LDHELKNSDLS

-114 VALYQIMFLDRIPDY
+114 VALYQIMFLDKIPDY
-129 AVVNEAVEFVKKLQG
+129 AIVNEAVDFVKKLQG

-169 PEENLVSYLAAY
+169 PAENLVSYLAAY
-181 YSHPTWLTKRW
+181 YSHPTWLAKRW
-192 VGRYSREDVEE
+192 VDRYGREAVET

-220 LKVNKQE
+220 LKVDRQE
-227 FEALLQS
+227 FEGLLQS
-234 VNLKYSPGVYNPHFY
+234 VNLRYTPGIYNDHFY

-276 LPCQL
+276 MPCLL

-293 CAAPGGKSAYLADLM
+293 CAAPGGKSAYIADLM
-308 SNSGEIIA
+308 SNTGEVVS
-316 LDKFESRVKIMKGNL
+316 LDKFESRVKMMQANL
-331 DRLGVAIV
+331 DRLGVSIV
-339 KFVTIDAMEYDDEP
+339 KFVTTDALEYEDDL
-353 FDRILLDAPCSGLG
+353 FDRVLVDAPCSGLG

-383 IKKLTPVQEELLE
+383 IKKLNPIQEDLLNK
-396 RAAILVKPG
+396 AAEMVKVG
-405 GVIVYSTCTIEP
+405 GAVVYSTCTIEP
-417 DENFEVVKAFLHK
+417 EENYEVVKKFLSEHE
-430 HNNFRLDDAARFA
+430 NFRLDDASAYV
-443 DKKIVDENGCI
+443 DKTIVDGNGCI
-454 QTLPHRDKMDGAFSA
+454 QSLPHRDKMDGAFSA
-469 RLIRTE
+469 RLVRTK